1 MDTNNPLHKRIE
13 ALQAIPRNNKGNDA
27 DTQAKRLLIALKT
40 LGSITTLEARQ
51 HLDILALAARIFH
64 LRNMEGHE
72 IPLTWEH
79 IFTEVGEKHRIG
91 RYSYLKQLDSKLA
104 QEQEAA

>member
-1 MDTNNPLHKRIE
+1 MDTKTPLSKRIE
-13 ALQAIPRNNKGNDA
+13 ALQAIRHNNKGNNA

-51 HLDILALAARIFH
+51 HLDILAPAARIFD
-64 LRNMEGHE
+64 LRYKECHE

-79 IFTEVGEKHRIG
+79 SFTEVGEKHRIG
-91 RYSYLKQLDSKLA
+91 RYSYLKQLDSGLI